1 MFTFNC
7 MNRKKFLSAIATAPI
22 LLLPGVSMANEVTP
36 GAKKKIVIPP
46 YLKAGDTI
54 GITCPSG
61 YITAEDILPA
71 VEQIQSWG
79 FKTLAGNTVGKRDF
93 TFGGTDEERTKDFQD
108 MINNPEVKAI
118 LCARGGYGVVR
129 MIDGLDFSSFKKH
142 PKWVIGFS
150 DITVFHNHLHT
161 NLGMATIHSKMCNSF
176 PNDWERAEPIQ
187 RETILSLKKILQG
200 ETMQYKVEP
209 NVKNRM
215 GTADGLLVGGNLKM
229 IETLAGTAS
238 DISTAGKIL
247 FVEDV
252 GEALYNIDR
261 MFCHLQ
267 RTGKLAKLKGLIIG
281 GFTGIKVDPPD
292 ETFGRSVYDIVWE
305 KVKEYNYPVC
315 FDFPVGHQRNNFALK
330 CGAKHQL
337 NVTADTVLLNEI

>member
-1 MFTFNC
+1 M
-7 MNRKKFLSAIATAPI
+7 ATAPV
-22 LLLPGVSMANEVTP
+22 LMLPDISRANIIAAD
-36 GAKKKIVIPP
+36 AKKKIVLPP
-46 YLKAGDTI
+46 YLKQGDTI

-61 YITAEDILPA
+61 YITAEDIQPA
-71 VEQIQSWG
+71 VEQIQGWG
-79 FKTLAGNTVGKRDF
+79 FTTIAGNTVGKRDF
-93 TFGGTDEERTKDFQD
+93 TFGGTDAERTKDFQD
-108 MINNPEVKAI
+108 MINNPAVKAI

-129 MIDGLDFSSFKKH
+129 IIDAIDFSSFKKH

-161 NLGMATIHSKMCNSF
+161 NLGVATIHSKMCNSF
-176 PNDWERAEPIQ
+176 PNDWENAEPIQ
-187 RETILSLKKILQG
+187 RETILSLKKILEG
-200 ETMQYKVEP
+200 ERMQYKAEP
-209 NVKNRM
+209 NARNRT
-215 GTADGLLVGGNLKM
+215 GTADGPLVGGNLKM

-238 DISTAGKIL
+238 DISTEGKIL

-281 GFTGIKVDPPD
+281 GFTSIKVDPPD
-292 ETFGRSVYDIVWE
+292 ETFGRSVMDIVWE
-305 KVKEYNYPVC
+305 KIKDYDFPVC

-330 CGAKHQL
+330 CGVKHQL
-337 NVTADTVLLNEI
+337 SVGSETVVLKEI